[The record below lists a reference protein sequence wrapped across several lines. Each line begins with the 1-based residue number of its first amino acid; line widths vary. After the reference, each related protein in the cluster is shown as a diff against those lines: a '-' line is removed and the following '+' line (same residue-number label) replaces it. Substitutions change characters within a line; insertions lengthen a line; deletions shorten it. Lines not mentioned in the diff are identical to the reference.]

1 MNQKLRTV
9 ILIALAVVVTIIL
22 IMVMKSMG
30 NNPPEKTTGESERGV
45 EVLTLAPDTNEATI
59 SLSGKLLAENRI
71 ELFAE
76 VIGVLQNDNFKQ
88 GNRFTKGEPLVVI
101 EGTEARNNLKA
112 QRSQLLN
119 LVAGVMGD
127 LRIDFKDEVDDWQDF
142 LDNIDVNTTL
152 PEMPAI
158 DNKQLKR
165 FLAGRNVLNTY
176 YTVKAQE
183 SRVAKYTITAPYNGV
198 LTEADVRKG
207 TLVRSGQKLGEYI
220 GDNSFELKTEV
231 SVSDLKYIK
240 EGDKVSLHSD
250 DLNKSWMGKI
260 SRINDKMEAG
270 SQLVVIYASVSG
282 KDLKE
287 GMYLRG
293 EIKGNVYPQTVLI
306 PRKLINDGN
315 VLVVEDGRI
324 KEKHVDIM
332 HIGSTNAIV
341 GGLSASDHVIKFR
354 SKGLYEG
361 QKVQIIKSAKP

>member
-30 NNPPEKTTGESERGV
+30 SKPPEKAAGESERGV
-45 EVLTLAPDTNEATI
+45 EVMALIPDTNEAII
-59 SLSGKLLAENRI
+59 SLSGKLLAEKRI

-76 VIGVLQNDNFKQ
+76 VVGVLQNDNFKQ
-88 GNRFTKGEPLVVI
+88 GNRFNKGEPLVVI

-127 LRIDFKDEVDDWQDF
+127 LSIDFKEDVDDWQEF
-142 LDNIDVNTTL
+142 LDNIDVNATL
-152 PEMPAI
+152 PEMPEI
-158 DNKQLKR
+158 NNKQLKR

-183 SRVAKYTITAPYNGV
+183 SRVAKYTIAAPYKGV

-207 TLVRSGQKLGEYI
+207 TLVRSGQKLGEFI
-220 GDNSFELKTEV
+220 GDDSFELKTEV

-240 EGDKVSLHSD
+240 VGDKVALHSD
-250 DLNKSWMGKI
+250 DLNKTWMGKV
-260 SRINDKMEAG
+260 SRINDKMESG
-270 SQLVVIYASVSG
+270 SQLVVIYVSVTG

-293 EIKGNVYPQTVLI
+293 NIKGNIYPNTVMM
-306 PRKLINDGN
+306 PRKLIIDGS
-315 VLVVEDGRI
+315 VLVVENGRI
-324 KEKHVDIM
+324 KVKHVDVK
-332 HIGSTNAIV
+332 HIGSSNAIV
-341 GGLSASDHVIKFR
+341 GGLTASDRVIKFR